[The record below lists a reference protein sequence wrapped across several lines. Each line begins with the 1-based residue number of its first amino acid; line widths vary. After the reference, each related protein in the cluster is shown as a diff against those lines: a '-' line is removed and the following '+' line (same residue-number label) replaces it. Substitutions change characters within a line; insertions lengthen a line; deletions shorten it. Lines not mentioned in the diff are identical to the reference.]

1 MDSSNLGCFLYIL
14 IYLYITLCIFI
25 LARRTEE
32 ENAWWAF
39 VPVLNIILLL
49 QVADKPAWWTVGFFI
64 PILNIFLSVVVW
76 MAVAEVRG
84 KPSWLGILMLIP
96 GVNLILIGYLAF
108 SR

>member
-1 MDSSNLGCFLYIL
+1 
-14 IYLYITLCIFI
+14 
-25 LARRTEE
+25 
-32 ENAWWAF
+32 
-39 VPVLNIILLL
+39 
-49 QVADKPAWWTVGFFI
+49 
-64 PILNIFLSVVVW
+64 